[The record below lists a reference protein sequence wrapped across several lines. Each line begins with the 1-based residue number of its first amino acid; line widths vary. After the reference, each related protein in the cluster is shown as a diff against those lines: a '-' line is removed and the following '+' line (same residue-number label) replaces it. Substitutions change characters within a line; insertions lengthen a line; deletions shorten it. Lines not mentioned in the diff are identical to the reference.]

1 MNSLAVS
8 SFAKIN
14 FGLRVLGRRNDGF
27 HDIVTVFQTVSLAD
41 QLIFTLDDDL
51 RLECSDKSLPT
62 DRGNLIIKAAES
74 LQKMAGLKVGASIRL
89 QKNIPSPGGLGGGSS
104 NAAVTLLALNKIWK
118 LGCVYED
125 LYKVAA
131 SLGSDVPFFLIG
143 GTAIGT
149 GRGTE
154 IEPLPDIRSTPMVLV
169 TPNISVSTAAA
180 FRALNHIGLTTD
192 SAESILLNCRFEAAN
207 ADLERISLENDFEK
221 PVFKAHPEIERVK
234 QRLLE
239 LGASEAALSGS
250 GATVYGSFE
259 NEETRQ
265 TAMKALG
272 NESDWRSF
280 AVAAISRREYRE
292 ALKEVF

>member
-1 MNSLAVS
+1 MNSLAVP

-14 FGLRVLGRRNDGF
+14 LGLRVLGRRTDGF
-27 HDIVTVFQTVSLAD
+27 HNIITVFQTVSLAD
-41 QLIFTLDDDL
+41 QLIFSLDDDL
-51 RLECSDKSLPT
+51 RLECSDTFLPT

-74 LQKMAGLKVGASIRL
+74 LQEMAGVKVGASIRL

-104 NAAVTLLALNKIWK
+104 NAAITLLALNKIWK
-118 LGCVYED
+118 LGCSKED
-125 LYKVAA
+125 LNNLAS

-154 IEPLPDIRSTPMVLV
+154 IEPLPDLRSTPMILV
-169 TPNISVSTAAA
+169 TPNISVSTATA
-180 FRALNHIGLTTD
+180 FRALNFIGLTTD
-192 SAESILLNCRFEAAN
+192 SAESILLNCRFEADSASLDVLN
-207 ADLERISLENDFEK
+207 LENDFEK
-221 PVFKAHPEIERVK
+221 PVFKTHPEIKRVK
-234 QRLLE
+234 RRLLE
-239 LGASEAALSGS
+239 LGASKAALSGS